1 MENRGT
7 QFVFDPIAGR
17 YDCCN
22 RLFSLG
28 LDRRWRKA
36 LVGAVN
42 AQPGDRVLDLC
53 CGTGDVVF
61 DFLRYSPV
69 HRAEGVDIS
78 ESMLHLAQEKQMLLG
93 RKKWMAGSEITW
105 QPADAAHLP
114 YEDNS
119 FDLVTC
125 AFGIRNVTER
135 KAALAEAY
143 RVLKPSGRLGILEFS
158 VPSNPLL
165 RLVYLLYL
173 SKLMP
178 AAGILLLRKK
188 EPLNYL
194 AASIIHWHNNVD
206 FAEELTGAGFKNIKK
221 CPLTAGIVTL
231 WLAGKP
237 A

>member
-1 MENRGT
+1 MKQDGT
-7 QFVFDPIAGR
+7 QFVFDPIAQR

-36 LVGAVN
+36 LVSAVN

-69 HRAEGVDIS
+69 RRVEGVDIS
-78 ESMLHLAQEKQMLLG
+78 ESMLHLAQEKQILLG
-93 RKKWMAGSEITW
+93 RKKWMADSEITW

-165 RLVYLLYL
+165 RSLYLLYL

-178 AAGILLLRKK
+178 AAGLLLLRKSH
-188 EPLNYL
+188 PLKYL
-194 AASIIHWHNNVD
+194 AASIINWHKNVD
-206 FAEELTGAGFKNIKK
+206 FAEELAAAGFSSINK